1 MIFRRAFW
9 VGGVWG
15 MMTKINSS
23 LVNLHH
29 QPRMVKEGNKPFG
42 GFHPFANPYNII
54 MLGLGNF

>member
-1 MIFRRAFW
+1 MTFLRTFGA
-9 VGGVWG
+9 GGVWG

-42 GFHPFANPYNII
+42 GFHPLTKLYNII
-54 MLGLGNF
+54 PLNLREF